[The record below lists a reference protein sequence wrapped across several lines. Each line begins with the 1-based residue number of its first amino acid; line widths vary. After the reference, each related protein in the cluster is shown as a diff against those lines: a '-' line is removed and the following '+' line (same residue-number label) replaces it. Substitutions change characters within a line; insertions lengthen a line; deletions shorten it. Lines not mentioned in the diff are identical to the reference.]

1 MNKYILVPGEDNEL
15 RARFYLGNVLLIKN
29 QVENYRH
36 YLEDNGNGNF
46 TLYNTNP
53 NESYTNHI
61 VRCPHCSSKLVRA
74 AINRYQCFY
83 VKEDNKLDLLKNE
96 QVENKELFDY

>member
-1 MNKYILVPGEDNEL
+1 MNKYVLVPVENNEL
-15 RARFYLGNVLLIKN
+15 KPRFYLGNVLLIKN
-29 QVENYRH
+29 QGENYRH

-74 AINRYQCFY
+74 AINRYQC
-83 VKEDNKLDLLKNE
+83 VICIGR
-96 QVENKELFDY
+96 